1 MKVVCQF
8 GFGNNVKYYA
18 IKDIS
23 MFIGNEK

>member
-8 GFGNNVKYYA
+8 GFGNNVKYDA

-23 MFIGNEK
+23 KFIGNEK

>member
-18 IKDIS
+18 IKDTS
-23 MFIGNEK
+23 KVIGNEK